1 MIFWCLMNVINCVMR
16 SSKWSLAGW
25 SNKEGFNIKESQVA
39 LRNRIVLFLRKE
51 LFLKMM
57 NSCLKTWEE
66 QTPLRKSYLSLIRK
80 FRLQRDWSS
89 IFRSMT
95 IRWKFIYLMDSLRR
109 SWVENWTAGVTRQFN
124 RLINYKSIH

>member
-109 SWVENWTAGVTRQFN
+109 SWVENRTAGVTRQFN

>member
-66 QTPLRKSYLSLIRK
+66 QTPLRESYLSLIRK